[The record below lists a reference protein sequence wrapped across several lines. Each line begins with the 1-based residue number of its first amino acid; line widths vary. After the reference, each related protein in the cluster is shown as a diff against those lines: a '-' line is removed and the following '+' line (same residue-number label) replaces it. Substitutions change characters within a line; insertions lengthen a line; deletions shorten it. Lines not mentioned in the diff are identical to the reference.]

1 MGVGE
6 VGMEGEVARLVREWR
21 VGKIGRCEVEGGVV
35 RGAEWDENLGLG
47 GGRWVRMVLVG
58 REMGWC
64 GEGRMRSGLD
74 WVKEEIR

>member
-1 MGVGE
+1 MGRGGGKREEGKGE
-6 VGMEGEVARLVREWR
+6 REEGRRKR
-21 VGKIGRCEVEGGVV
+21 
-35 RGAEWDENLGLG
+35 DENLGLG

-58 REMGWC
+58 CQMGWC